1 MVESL
6 IVRYDYANVQV
17 LPSPACS
24 IDWIENS
31 NPWTSCFVLGVNG
44 NDTYSGSL
52 EKVGV
57 QVKEEQVSTE
67 ILSSIALYDYIVK
80 YSKDVRFLV

>member
-1 MVESL
+1 M
-6 IVRYDYANVQV
+6 
-17 LPSPACS
+17 
-24 IDWIENS
+24 
-31 NPWTSCFVLGVNG
+31 GVNG
-44 NDTYSGSL
+44 DDTYSGSL

-80 YSKDVRFLV
+80 YTKDIRFLV

>member
-1 MVESL
+1 MADSL

-44 NDTYSGSL
+44 DDTNSGSL
-52 EKVGV
+52 KKVGV
-57 QVKEEQVSTE
+57 KVKDEQVSTE
-67 ILSSIALYDYIVK
+67 ILSSLALYDSIVK
-80 YSKDVRFLV
+80 YSKKVRF

>member
-31 NPWTSCFVLGVNG
+31 NPWTSCFVMGVNG
-44 NDTYSGSL
+44 DDTYSGSL

-67 ILSSIALYDYIVK
+67 TLSSIAICDYIVK
-80 YSKDVRFLV
+80 YTKDIRFLV

>member
-1 MVESL
+1 MAESL

-44 NDTYSGSL
+44 DDTNSGSL
-52 EKVGV
+52 KKVGV
-57 QVKEEQVSTE
+57 KVKDEQVSTE
-67 ILSSIALYDYIVK
+67 ILSSLALYDSIVK
-80 YSKDVRFLV
+80 YSKKVRF